1 MPCAAGMMRTITPH
15 DGNDRDM
22 SLRSEHIDLHGRPCL
37 RLTAA
42 DGGRADVSLHGAQ
55 VTSWQPAAGRERLYV
70 SPGASHAPGKAIRGG
85 IPVIFP
91 QFAGRGPMIKHGFAR
106 LLDWQFLGIEHDL
119 APGPAAVFELR
130 DAAATLAH
138 WPSRFQARLRVAL
151 PPSCIEVGLEIHN
164 HGDAPFAFTA
174 ALHTY
179 LRVDDLMDVSLHGL
193 EAAPYLDSTRAEAH
207 MPATGDAVRFGTET
221 DRIYPDA
228 TDSLTLRDSSGAVQI
243 TAHHFRDTVVWNPGP
258 ELAAS
263 TADLGAGEHR
273 HFVCV
278 ESGTV
283 IEPVVLAPGERWVGI
298 QRLQETAVDA

>member
-1 MPCAAGMMRTITPH
+1 
-15 DGNDRDM
+15 M
-22 SLRSEHIDLHGRPCL
+22 SLRFEHLDLHGRPCL
-37 RLTAA
+37 RLTSA
-42 DGGRADVSLHGAQ
+42 DGARADISLHGAQ
-55 VTSWQPAAGRERLYV
+55 VLSWQPAPGCERLYL
-70 SPGASHAPGKAIRGG
+70 SPRASHAAGKAIRGG

-91 QFAGRGPMIKHGFAR
+91 QFAGRGEMIKHGFAR
-106 LLDWQFLGIEHDL
+106 LLVWQFRGIEHHV
-119 APGPAAVFELR
+119 APAPAAVFELL
-130 DAAATLAH
+130 DAPATHAH
-138 WPSRFQARLRVAL
+138 WPSRFQARLHVAL
-151 PPSCIEVGLEIHN
+151 APSCIEVGLEIHN
-164 HGDAPFAFTA
+164 TDDAPFAFTA

-179 LRVDDLMDVSLHGL
+179 LRVDELMDTSLHGL
-193 EAAPYLDSTRAEAH
+193 EAAPYLASARGEAS
-207 MPATGDAVRFGTET
+207 MPASGDAVAFGAET

-228 TDSLTLRDSSGAVQI
+228 ANALTLRSGIGAVQI
-243 TAHHFRDTVVWNPGP
+243 DAENFRDTVVWNPGP

>member
-1 MPCAAGMMRTITPH
+1 MPCAAGMMRTHPH
-15 DGNDRDM
+15 DDLEM
-22 SLRSEHIDLHGRPCL
+22 SLRFEHIDLHGRPHL

-42 DGGRADVSLHGAQ
+42 DGARADISLHGAQ

-70 SPGASHAPGKAIRGG
+70 SPLASHAPGKAIRGG

-91 QFAGRGPMIKHGFAR
+91 QFAGRGTMIKHGFAR
-106 LLDWQFLGIEHDL
+106 LLDWQFRGIEHDV
-119 APGPAAVFELR
+119 ASGPAAVFELR
-130 DAAATLAH
+130 DDAATHAH
-138 WPSRFQARLRVAL
+138 WPSRFQARLHVAL
-151 PPSCIEVGLEIHN
+151 APSSIEVGLEIHN
-164 HGDAPFAFTA
+164 LDDAPFAFTA

-179 LRVDDLMDVSLHGL
+179 LRVDDLLDVSLRGL

-207 MPATGDAVRFGTET
+207 MPATGEAVRFGTET

-228 TDSLTLRDSSGAVQI
+228 TDSLTLRDGSGAVQI

-283 IEPVVLAPGERWVGI
+283 VEPVALAPGENWSGV
-298 QRLQETAVDA
+298 QRLRDLPESA